1 MIGVPGPPVGFFTP
15 MYAAN
20 PAPRYHVLLLAP
32 SNRHSGGLVPH
43 PCPAFLSHSPLVPSF
58 LEVARLTDLALDP
71 RTPVI
76 RLVDRFGPF
85 APSARGAGSSPAAPA
100 SHPPTVSDAEAWGYV
115 RALATSHYENFS
127 VLSSLVPARLRDDF
141 AAVYAFCRWA
151 DDLGD
156 ETGNSPDARARATDL
171 LSWWRTE
178 LDNCYQGH
186 ATHPVY
192 IALRQTIQRHALP
205 ITPFADLISA
215 FQQDQTLTEYQT
227 WDQLTDYCRR
237 SADPVG
243 RLVLMLFGYR
253 LEDDLAKG
261 TNRFAMSDAT
271 CTALQLTNFWQ
282 DVRRDLLERDRV
294 YLPAHDCGLDAAT
307 LRSWLDRASDPACRV
322 PFIRAM
328 RPLIDRTQ
336 ALFDQGSLL
345 VPTLSR
351 EARPVVW
358 LFAAGGRR
366 VLSSVRACAGATL
379 WHRPRLSKFSK
390 GFLVLRALA
399 DARLASIAGSER
411 AA

>member
-1 MIGVPGPPVGFFTP
+1 M
-15 MYAAN
+15 
-20 PAPRYHVLLLAP
+20 
-32 SNRHSGGLVPH
+32 
-43 PCPAFLSHSPLVPSF
+43 
-58 LEVARLTDLALDP
+58 TDLALDP

-85 APSARGAGSSPAAPA
+85 APRVSDAAAPAAPA
-100 SHPPTVSDAEAWGYV
+100 DSPLATSVAPTVSDAEALAYV
-115 RALATSHYENFS
+115 RGLTTAHYENFS

-141 AAVYAFCRWA
+141 AAVYAFCRWS

-156 ETGNSPDARARATDL
+156 ETGHGPAARERATAL
-171 LSWWRTE
+171 LASWRAE
-178 LDNCYQGH
+178 LDRCYAGT

-215 FQQDQTLTEYQT
+215 FQQDQTVTEYQT

-253 LEDDLAKG
+253 LEDDLARG
-261 TNRFAMSDAT
+261 DNRFAMSDAT

-294 YLPAHDCGLDAAT
+294 YFPAQDTGIDATT
-307 LRSWLDRASDPACRV
+307 LRSWLDRGDDPACRI

-328 RPLIDRTQ
+328 RPLLDRTDD
-336 ALFDQGSLL
+336 LFDRGSNL

-358 LFAAGGRR
+358 LFGAGGRR
-366 VLSSVRACAGATL
+366 VLSSVRSCAGATL
-379 WHRPRLSKFSK
+379 WQRPRLSKFSK

-399 DARLASIAGSER
+399 DARLASFAGSER